1 LFLPEKQ
8 KVILLYE
15 TKLRSHKGESCMGFT
30 FAEKIIAKKSGQI
43 VHAGDCVVVEV
54 DAMMASDTTGPMTI
68 KAFREMGGVKVAK
81 PSKTVF
87 ILDHATPC
95 PNERIAGLHKMLR
108 EFSKE
113 QGCTFFEQNHGVC
126 HQVMIENEIVG
137 EGDLVLG
144 GDSHTC
150 SYGAVGAFSTGVGS
164 TDLGAAILTGK
175 TWLRVPETTRI
186 VLNGELPKG
195 VYAKDVILKIIG
207 DLTSDGV
214 TYESVE
220 FAGDGFARFSV
231 EEALTVCN
239 MTIEMGGKNGVF
251 VSALHDP
258 SLIPDEDAEYRQ
270 VIEYDAKDFVPMVA
284 RPHTVDNVSAAAE
297 CSGQLVDVAYVGS
310 CTNGRLSDIA
320 AAAQIL
326 KGKKISPSV
335 RLIVCPASNR
345 VMLDAMR
352 LGYLETLIQAGAS
365 VSMPGCSLCVGTLG
379 GVPADGETVIST
391 TNRNFKG
398 RMGNSKA
405 FVYLASPATV
415 AASALT
421 GHINDPRAVM

>member
-1 LFLPEKQ
+1 
-8 KVILLYE
+8 
-15 TKLRSHKGESCMGFT
+15 MGFT
-30 FAEKIIAKKSGQI
+30 FAEKIIAKKSGQV
-43 VHAGDCVVVEV
+43 VHAGDCVVVQV

-68 KAFREMGGVKVAK
+68 KAFREMGGVKLAK
-81 PSKTVF
+81 PEKTVF

-95 PNERIAGLHKMLR
+95 PNERIAGLHQMLR
-108 EFSKE
+108 NFSEE
-113 QGCTFFEQNHGVC
+113 QGCVFFEQNHGVC
-126 HQVMIENEIVG
+126 HQVMIENQIVG

-186 VLNGELPKG
+186 ELHGVLPKG

-220 FAGDGFARFSV
+220 FAGDGFAAFST

-258 SLIPDEDAEYRQ
+258 DLIPDADAEYKQ
-270 VIEYDAKDFVPMVA
+270 VIHYDANEFVPMIA
-284 RPHTVDNVSAAAE
+284 CPHTVDNVKTAE
-297 CSGQLVDVAYVGS
+297 ECKEQTINVAYIGS
-310 CTNGRLSDIA
+310 CTNGRLSDLA
-320 AAAQIL
+320 AAANIL
-326 KGKKISPSV
+326 KGKKISPKV
-335 RLIVCPASNR
+335 RLIVCPASNS
-345 VMLDAMR
+345 VMLAAMEK
-352 LGYLETLIQAGAS
+352 GYLETFIQAGAS
-365 VSMPGCSLCVGTLG
+365 ISMPGCSLCVGTLG
-379 GVPADGETVIST
+379 GVPGDGESVISS

-421 GHINDPRAVM
+421 GRITDPREVM